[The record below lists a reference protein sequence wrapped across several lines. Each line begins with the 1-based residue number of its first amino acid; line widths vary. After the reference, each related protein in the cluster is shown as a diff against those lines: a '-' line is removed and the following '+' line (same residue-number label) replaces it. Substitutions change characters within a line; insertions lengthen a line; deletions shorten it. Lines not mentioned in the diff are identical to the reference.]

1 MRNWWKYLT
10 VILLLYT
17 IVFALYTPLKPG
29 ISGTS
34 VQTLKTH
41 TNNDVTLYGYNT
53 DFEKF
58 TSGKKWKVFIQIDGF
73 KSYSTNIEIKSK
85 KEIRFNLDL
94 PSNVSNKL
102 AHLIVEYEEGHLVL
116 PNAFNIVTE
125 ENFVTDTLKK
135 NENELVGLEN
145 VNVFGFPNRAIL
157 NESIR
162 NLMFHVPMWFAMM
175 LLFTISIVYSVKYL
189 SSFHLNHDII
199 AKQAINVGILLGIL
213 GLATGSLWARFTW
226 GNWWTNDVKLN
237 GAAITTL
244 VYLAYAVLR
253 GSINEEQQRAKIS
266 AVYNIF
272 AFVIMIVMLMVLPRM
287 TDSLHPGSGGNPA
300 FSSYDLDSTLRMVF
314 YPAVLG
320 WMGISLWLLQIRT
333 RIDKIENSL
342 L

>member
-17 IVFALYTPLKPG
+17 IVFSLAVPLG
-29 ISGTS
+29 GSIISADKTS
-34 VQTLKTH
+34 LKAGSNSDLTI
-41 TNNDVTLYGYNT
+41 TFYNT
-53 DFEKF
+53 DFPSPHRCWIMVSDSNFLCAEKIEF
-58 TSGKKWKVFIQIDGF
+58 SNEKVAEVDFNVPDTFPSGTFDLFFQTESDGKMVF
-73 KSYSTNIEIKSK
+73 
-85 KEIRFNLDL
+85 
-94 PSNVSNKL
+94 
-102 AHLIVEYEEGHLVL
+102 
-116 PNAFNIVTE
+116 PNAGFIT
-125 ENFVTDTLKK
+125 TDNKDTSKRFICASANAPMKFIRLTP
-135 NENELVGLEN
+135 V
-145 VNVFGFPNRAIL
+145 FPNRHLL

-175 LLFTISIVYSVKYL
+175 LLFSISVFYSLKYL
-189 SSFHLNHDII
+189 STFNLQHDII
-199 AKQAINVGILLGIL
+199 AKNAINVGILLGIL

-272 AFVIMIVMLMVLPRM
+272 AFVIMIVMLMILPRM
-287 TDSLHPGSGGNPA
+287 TDSLHPGNGGNPA

-333 RIDKIENSL
+333 RINKIENALS
-342 L
+342 